1 MTSSRPRLAVLGLD
15 GLSLDMARRLAATGA
30 CPNLARLALAPEAA
44 TIEAE
49 LPELSPVNWTSLAT
63 AASPGRHGV
72 FGFTRIGSGDYNLSL
87 TDATAIGCPTIFE
100 RFTQAGLTSKVI
112 NLPGTFPVRP
122 LKGLMV
128 AGFVAQ
134 DFERAVYPP
143 YLRGVLTRENYK
155 LEADTARG
163 AADLTYLL
171 AELRA
176 TLASR
181 RRALELFYADL
192 AWDVFVLVLTE
203 TDRLQHF
210 FYPALASPAH
220 VQHGPILDFMRD
232 WDLAIGDFLSRF
244 DGMPGPKRLIV
255 LADHGF
261 TELKIEVDLNAW
273 LREAG
278 YLTYARPPE
287 NEWDSASLGHP
298 TAAFALDP
306 GRIYMHTKERFA
318 RGIFHEHIGRERA
331 GQLRQAL
338 MGLRYEG
345 EPVMEAVYF
354 PEEIYEGPLT
364 HRAADLICLGRPG
377 YSLTGKFG
385 RETVFGRYGRS
396 GCHTAHGAIYYDTA
410 GARPKGPAE
419 VGGETLKYFGLGRED
434 EESAAALAFSKTEA
448 GGGSPLGR
456 K

>member
-1 MTSSRPRLAVLGLD
+1 MTAPRPRLAVLGLD

-30 CPNLARLALAPEAA
+30 CPNLARLTLAPGAA
-44 TIEAE
+44 TITAE

-72 FGFTRIGSGDYNLSL
+72 FGFTRIGSGDYTLSL
-87 TDATAIGCPTIFE
+87 TDATAVSCPTIFE
-100 RFTQAGLTSKVI
+100 RLSQAGLTSKVV
-112 NLPGTFPVRP
+112 NLPGTYPVRP
-122 LKGLMV
+122 LKGLMI

-134 DFERAVYPP
+134 NFERAVHPP
-143 YLRGVLTRENYK
+143 YLRDVLARANYK

-163 AADLTYLL
+163 AADLAYLL

-181 RRALELFYADL
+181 RKALELFFADQ
-192 AWDVFVLVLTE
+192 AWDLFVLVLTE

-210 FYPALASPAH
+210 FYPALAEPDHARH
-220 VQHGPILDFMRD
+220 AEILDFLGD
-232 WDLAIGDFLSRF
+232 WDRAIGDFLTRY
-244 DGMPGPKRLIV
+244 DALPEPKRLIA

-261 TELKIEVDLNAW
+261 CELKTEVDLNAW

-278 YLTYARPPE
+278 YLTYARPAE

-318 RGIFHEHIGRERA
+318 RGIFHEHIAHERA
-331 GQLRQAL
+331 GQLREAL
-338 MGLRYEG
+338 MNVRHEG

-364 HRAADLICLGRPG
+364 RRAADLICLGRPG

-385 RETVFGRYGRS
+385 RTAVFGRYGRS
-396 GCHTAHGAIYYDTA
+396 GCHTAHGAIYYDSA
-410 GARPKGPAE
+410 GARPKGPAQ
-419 VGGETLKYFGLGRED
+419 VGAEILGYFGLGRD
-434 EESAAALAFSKTEA
+434 TEESGENPFL
-448 GGGSPLGR
+448 
-456 K
+456 